1 MEFKQVNQAIPKVDG
16 KGLLTG
22 KPAYT
27 NDFALKDAL
36 IIKLLRSPHA
46 FAKIKNIDVSKAA
59 ALNGVELI
67 LTHHDVPGIPITRA
81 GQGYPEPS
89 PKDYYI
95 LDEYVRYVGDEVAI
109 IAAHNEKIALQAMDL
124 IEVEYEVLKPILDFE
139 EAYGNETVIHPEE
152 KIYSMFPMGLDAANN
167 VACSYYDTMIVGDV
181 DEQLKKSE
189 VTLEHRYFT
198 NAQQQVPLETHQST
212 AYIDVQNRLN
222 IISSTQNP
230 YHTRRIIGE
239 ALKKPLRDI
248 RVIKPRIG
256 GGFGAKQQVHNDLFC
271 AIVTL
276 KTNKPSK
283 CIYSRQEV
291 QENTFTRHEM
301 RFDIRLG
308 ADKEG
313 NLEAIDMQLLSNTG
327 AHGEHALTTFMVAGS
342 KILPIYNKAKH
353 LRFEGKVVYTNRC
366 PAGAYRGYGA
376 LQANFAMESAM
387 RELAEKLDMDP
398 VELRLK
404 NCIKEGETSP
414 VFKVM
419 GEGGEGIAQIMQSC
433 KLDYCIERGKKLIDW
448 QNKYPRQEISPTK
461 VRAVGHAIAMQ
472 GSGIPLL
479 DMGAAV
485 IKLNDD
491 GFFNLMMGATD
502 LGTGSDTVL
511 SQIAAEAIGVDVNRI
526 VITASD
532 TDLTPYDVGAYAS
545 STTFVSGNAARKA
558 GLNMRRKLIT
568 EAARVLHAVHEDDII
583 FDGDKFYLVDDEAMQ
598 ISLKDL
604 STGLYY
610 TDGAEMKQ
618 LVASGSNTSPKSPPP
633 FMSAFVEIELDK
645 ETGEYKILDYVAVVD
660 CGTTINPNL
669 AKIQVEGGL
678 LQGIGMTVT
687 EDVKYSKSGKM
698 LTNTLMHY
706 KIPNRNDVA
715 KLTVEFAESYDP
727 AGPYGAKSV
736 GEIGIDTP
744 LAAIANA
751 VYNAVGVR
759 IDSIPVTPEKILM
772 KMLAKK

>member
-1 MEFKQVNQAIPKVDG
+1 M
-16 KGLLTG
+16 
-22 KPAYT
+22 
-27 NDFALKDAL
+27 
-36 IIKLLRSPHA
+36 
-46 FAKIKNIDVSKAA
+46 
-59 ALNGVELI
+59 
-67 LTHHDVPGIPITRA
+67 
-81 GQGYPEPS
+81 
-89 PKDYYI
+89 
-95 LDEYVRYVGDEVAI
+95 
-109 IAAHNEKIALQAMDL
+109 
-124 IEVEYEVLKPILDFE
+124 
-139 EAYGNETVIHPEE
+139 
-152 KIYSMFPMGLDAANN
+152 
-167 VACSYYDTMIVGDV
+167 
-181 DEQLKKSE
+181 
-189 VTLEHRYFT
+189 
-198 NAQQQVPLETHQST
+198 
-212 AYIDVQNRLN
+212 
-222 IISSTQNP
+222 
-230 YHTRRIIGE
+230 
-239 ALKKPLRDI
+239 
-248 RVIKPRIG
+248 
-256 GGFGAKQQVHNDLFC
+256 
-271 AIVTL
+271 
-276 KTNKPSK
+276 
-283 CIYSRQEV
+283 
-291 QENTFTRHEM
+291 
-301 RFDIRLG
+301 
-308 ADKEG
+308 
-313 NLEAIDMQLLSNTG
+313 
-327 AHGEHALTTFMVAGS
+327 
-342 KILPIYNKAKH
+342 
-353 LRFEGKVVYTNRC
+353 
-366 PAGAYRGYGA
+366 
-376 LQANFAMESAM
+376 
-387 RELAEKLDMDP
+387 
-398 VELRLK
+398 
-404 NCIKEGETSP
+404 
-414 VFKVM
+414 
-419 GEGGEGIAQIMQSC
+419 
-433 KLDYCIERGKKLIDW
+433 
-448 QNKYPRQEISPTK
+448 
-461 VRAVGHAIAMQ
+461 RAVGHAIAMQ

-511 SQIAAEAIGVDVNRI
+511 SQIAAEAIGVDVKRI

-558 GLNMRRKLIT
+558 GLNMRRQLIT

-583 FDGDKFYLVDDEAMQ
+583 FDGDKFYLVDDESMQ

-618 LVASGSNTSPKSPPP
+618 LVATGSNTSPKSPPP

-687 EDVKYSKSGKM
+687 EDVKYSASGKM

-706 KIPNRNDVA
+706 KIPNRKDVA

-772 KMLAKK
+772 KMLKQK

>member
-1 MEFKQVNQAIPKVDG
+1 MKFKQVNKTIPKVDG
-16 KGLLTG
+16 VGLLTG

-27 NDFALKDAL
+27 DDFAFKNAL
-36 IIKLLRSPHA
+36 IVKLLRSPHA
-46 FAKIKNIDVSKAA
+46 FAKITSIDISEAVK
-59 ALNGVELI
+59 LDGVELI
-67 LTHHDVPGIPITRA
+67 LTHHDVPRIPITRA
-81 GQGYPEPS
+81 GQGFPEPS
-89 PKDYYI
+89 PKDYFI

-109 IAAHNEKIALQAMDL
+109 IAAHTEKIALKAMSL
-124 IEVEYEVLKPILDFE
+124 IKVAYEVFEPILDFE
-139 EAYGNETVIHPEE
+139 KAIGNKTIIHPEPE
-152 KIYSMFPMGLDAANN
+152 IYTMFPMGLDTANN
-167 VACSYYDTMIVGDV
+167 VACSYTDTMIVGDV
-181 DEQLKKSE
+181 DAQMKKSE
-189 VTLEHRYFT
+189 VTVEKRYFT
-198 NAQQQVPLETHQST
+198 NAQQQVPLEPHTST
-212 AYIDVQNRLN
+212 AFIDVQGRLN

-239 ALKKPLRDI
+239 ALSKPLRDI
-248 RVIKPRIG
+248 RVVKPRIG
-256 GGFGAKQQVHNDLFC
+256 GGFGAKQQVHNDLFT

-276 KTNKPSK
+276 KTQKPSK
-283 CIYSRQEV
+283 CVYTRQEV

-313 NLEAIDMQLLSNTG
+313 NLEAFDMQLLSNTG
-327 AHGEHALTTFMVAGS
+327 AYGEHSLTTFMVAGS
-342 KILPIYNKAKH
+342 KLLPMYNKAQH

-366 PAGAYRGYGA
+366 SAGAYRGYGA
-376 LQANFAMESAM
+376 LQANFAVESAM

-398 VELRLK
+398 TELRLK
-404 NCIKEGETSP
+404 NCIKEGESSP

-419 GEGGEGIAQIMQSC
+419 GEGGEGIAQVMESC
-433 KLDYCIERGKKLIDW
+433 KLDECIIRGKELIDW
-448 QNKYPRQEISPTK
+448 DNKFPSKKVSDTK
-461 VRAVGHAIAMQ
+461 IRAVGHAIAMQ

-479 DMGAAV
+479 DMGSAI

-511 SQIAAEAIGVDVNRI
+511 SQIAAEAIGVDVYRI

-568 EAARVLHAVHEDDII
+568 EAARKLHAIHEDDVI
-583 FDGDKFYLVDDEAMQ
+583 FDGDKFYIVDDESKE
-598 ISLKDL
+598 ITLKEL
-604 STGLYY
+604 SIGLYY
-610 TDGAEMKQ
+610 KDGADMKQ
-618 LVASGSNTSPKSPPP
+618 LVSTGSNTSPKSPPP
-633 FMSAFVEIELDK
+633 FMSAFVEIELDT
-645 ETGEYKILDYVAVVD
+645 ETGEFDILEYVAVVD

-687 EDVKYSKSGKM
+687 EDVKYSAKGKM

-706 KIPNRNDVA
+706 KIPNRNDVK
-715 KLTVEFAESYDP
+715 KLTVEFVESYDP

-759 IDSIPVTPEKILM
+759 IYSIPITPEKILLGM
-772 KMLAKK
+772 NKK